1 MKKIFAFAIAAVA
14 LTVGCQKAQNPV
26 NPETPVDE
34 NELVEIKFNT
44 NIAVVETKSSV
55 ETLNGLTVQVYGIN
69 DTKPASTRQ
78 FYNLDA
84 TAADNAADGFDLTL
98 STTQYYDGNNN
109 NYSFYGYYLDEAT
122 LGADDDLGVAP
133 YTATVTITGQEDI
146 LLATTDNA
154 GPFNGAAA
162 RQGTNPN
169 LAFKHALSQF
179 KFSAINLGSEE
190 IKLSGI
196 KVNTA
201 NTGTMTVLP
210 TQSLVAGTDLVDINL
225 VMDELTLVSKSSIT
239 DPQKTDYDAVA
250 KSSVQ
255 STVMVFPGSSYDLYF
270 TLTQGTDMS
279 RTLKVTVGDTIES
292 GYAYE
297 FQVKLYSLEKIEIT
311 ATLADWEDKQISI
324 DTDSAEEV

>member
-1 MKKIFAFAIAAVA
+1 MVMLVHCIEPFYLGGPGTYIASESDAFWVTFINSALRPAVPLFMLA
-14 LTVGCQKAQNPV
+14 
-26 NPETPVDE
+26 
-34 NELVEIKFNT
+34 
-44 NIAVVETKSSV
+44 SS
-55 ETLNGLTVQVYGIN
+55 
-69 DTKPASTRQ
+69 
-78 FYNLDA
+78 
-84 TAADNAADGFDLTL
+84 
-98 STTQYYDGNNN
+98 
-109 NYSFYGYYLDEAT
+109 YL
-122 LGADDDLGVAP
+122 LFPLKP